1 MDSWRNNTVAAPDDI
16 DTAREGRII
25 VSGHQIDVGDAL
37 RTHATEQAS
46 RLSQK
51 YFDGAEDITITFSPG
66 GKGAGFGCNVR
77 VHAGRGLFFDGH
89 GEHASNAYTAFSTA
103 LERVDKQLRRRKR
116 AMREDKPVNAMK
128 EALL

>member
-1 MDSWRNNTVAAPDDI
+1 MAAPENT
-16 DTAREGRII
+16 DTARDGRIV
-25 VSGHQIDVGDAL
+25 VSGQQIDVGDAL

-51 YFDGAEDITITFSPG
+51 YFDGAEDIAITFSPG

-89 GEHASNAYTAFSTA
+89 GEHPSNAYTAFATA

>member
-1 MDSWRNNTVAAPDDI
+1 VEEKAVAAPENVE
-16 DTAREGRII
+16 REGRIV
-25 VSGHQIDVGDAL
+25 VSGHQTDVGEAL

-46 RLSQK
+46 RLSSK
-51 YFDGAEDITITFSPG
+51 YFEGGEDITITFSPG

-77 VHAGRGLFFDGH
+77 VHAARGLFFDGH
-89 GEHASNAYTAFSTA
+89 GEHSKNAYTAFSTA
-103 LERVDKQLRRRKR
+103 LERVAKQLRRQKR